1 MDILTTPASFMTDT
15 SSLLPLVLISIPI
28 AFILSF
34 AIGANDVANSFGT
47 SYGSGVLSL
56 RMCCILATIFETLG
70 AITLGSLNCCCASD
84 LMKGTMSGRE
94 GERQREE
101 RVNPNAAVLLQFNLI
116 PRDSHVTRGL
126 QGTTCQRRFARG
138 SLRSDATIKRKD
150 SSH

>member
-70 AITLGSLNCCCASD
+70 AITLGSLNCCASD

-94 GERQREE
+94 RERGTRQSE
-101 RVNPNAAVLLQFNLI
+101 R
-116 PRDSHVTRGL
+116 S
-126 QGTTCQRRFARG
+126 
-138 SLRSDATIKRKD
+138 SLASIQSD
-150 SSH
+150 SS